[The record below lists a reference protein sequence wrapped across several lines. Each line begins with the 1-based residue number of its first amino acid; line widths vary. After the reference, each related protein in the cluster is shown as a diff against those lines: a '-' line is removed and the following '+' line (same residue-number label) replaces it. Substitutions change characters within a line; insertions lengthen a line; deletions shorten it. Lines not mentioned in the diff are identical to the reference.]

1 MKFLIDECTDIG
13 LGDHL
18 RSRGHDASSIVKD
31 YPRSRADQD
40 VLAIAQ
46 NEGRVLITDDTDFGE
61 LVFLQDR
68 SYAGVILFRLGPRA
82 LALQQDRLDYLL
94 DHHAEELNGFVVV
107 DEDAIRIRD
116 IRGTRQLLA
125 F

>member
-1 MKFLIDECTDIG
+1 MKFLIDECTDIR
-13 LGDHL
+13 LSDYL
-18 RSRGHDASSIVKD
+18 QSRGHDAPSIVRD
-31 YPRSRADQD
+31 YQRSIADRD
-40 VLAIAQ
+40 VLNIASS
-46 NEGRVLITDDTDFGE
+46 EGRILITDDTDFGE
-61 LVFLQDR
+61 LVFLHER
-68 SYAGVILFRLGPRA
+68 RHSGVILFRLGPRA